1 MITLAF
7 ALLAAAQAPQGNGS
21 APSVTPPSSMGRWD
35 EHREL
40 REKMDRQDKTR
51 SAAAQQLVPQQQVM
65 NDFAACIWR
74 QSPDRARAALGTAI
88 DTPAERDALLSVAAF
103 DACSDAPFIS
113 GQSGEFRGAL
123 AESGLHADQGRKARL
138 GALTPVPAIR
148 VPVVKGRS
156 FVARF
161 SGCIASADPA
171 GSLALLGTALGSRE
185 EVAAI
190 RAMGTALSGCM
201 PEGAKYG
208 VDVRDVR
215 NHIADALYRM
225 SEVSGA

>member
-1 MITLAF
+1 MIALAF
-7 ALLAAAQAPQGNGS
+7 ALLAAAQAPQTSN
-21 APSVTPPSSMGRWD
+21 PSVTPPSSMGRWD

-51 SAAAQQLVPQQQVM
+51 SASAQQLVPKQQVM

-74 QSPDRARAALGTAI
+74 QSPDRARAALGTTI

-113 GQSGEFRGAL
+113 GHSGEFRGAL
-123 AESGLHADQGRKARL
+123 AESGIHADQGRRARL
-138 GALTPVPAIR
+138 GALAPAPAIR
-148 VPVVKGRS
+148 VPIAKGRS
-156 FVARF
+156 FVASF